1 MCVCMN
7 VFLCST
13 IVAGRLALP
22 VACAIV
28 TAGAFSL
35 SLCKLHIFYAIYH
48 IPRRYTYADS
58 LDCVTILALP
68 KASHL
73 LCKVTIYTLEMPTCY
88 WRAVPTAHIV
98 GGSGPNITI
107 SIHGNRV
114 TCHMQ
119 LNIRRHYTIT
129 VPTSRVIAKHCI
141 GSLDCTKPY

>member
-1 MCVCMN
+1 MN

-13 IVAGRLALP
+13 IAAGRLALP

-58 LDCVTILALP
+58 LDSVTILALP

-88 WRAVPTAHIV
+88 
-98 GGSGPNITI
+98 
-107 SIHGNRV
+107 
-114 TCHMQ
+114 
-119 LNIRRHYTIT
+119 
-129 VPTSRVIAKHCI
+129 
-141 GSLDCTKPY
+141 

>member
-13 IVAGRLALP
+13 IAAGRLALP

-58 LDCVTILALP
+58 LDGVTILALP

-88 WRAVPTAHIV
+88 
-98 GGSGPNITI
+98 
-107 SIHGNRV
+107 
-114 TCHMQ
+114 
-119 LNIRRHYTIT
+119 
-129 VPTSRVIAKHCI
+129 
-141 GSLDCTKPY
+141 